1 MQEPVRFLLL
11 YVVMPVWLAAGVADW
26 ACHRRAGI
34 ADTSGP
40 MESVLHLLMVAQV
53 GLGVLAAMF
62 FEINA
67 AVLLL
72 LLLLVL
78 AHTLTTH
85 LDLHYTDGKRHVSA
99 FEQSVHGY
107 LEAMPMT
114 AYALLAAAYWPQLQA
129 VFGAGDTQPDW
140 RFVLKEDPLA
150 TPHLVVL
157 LIASLSLGA
166 APFAEEL
173 YRTLSARRQARDT
186 AQPGRA
192 L

>member
-1 MQEPVRFLLL
+1 MQESVRFLLL
-11 YVVMPVWLAAGVADW
+11 YVVMPIWLAAGVADW

-40 MESVLHLLMVAQV
+40 MESVLHLFMVGQV
-53 GLGVLAAMF
+53 GVGVLAAMF

-72 LLLLVL
+72 LLLLLV

-129 VFGAGDTQPDW
+129 VFGAGKARADW
-140 RFVLKEDPLA
+140 RFVLKNEPLA
-150 TPHLVVL
+150 TPQLMLLLV
-157 LIASLSLGA
+157 ASLLLGA
-166 APFAEEL
+166 APFLEEL
-173 YRTLSARRQARDT
+173 YRTLKTRRQAGAASR
-186 AQPGRA
+186 AQGT